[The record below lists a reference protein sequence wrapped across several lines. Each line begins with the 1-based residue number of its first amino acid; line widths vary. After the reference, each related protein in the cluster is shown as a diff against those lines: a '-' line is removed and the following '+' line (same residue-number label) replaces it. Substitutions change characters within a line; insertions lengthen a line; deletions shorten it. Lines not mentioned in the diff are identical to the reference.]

1 MAALSCRSAPLL
13 FKLPNG
19 LAGCTVVSAP
29 YSSEVRARPN
39 LAAMKRGRGG
49 RSSFSG
55 EVVTVF
61 GSNGFI
67 GRGVCNRLGK
77 NGSQMILPY
86 RGDHYKMMRLKVC
99 GDLGQVLFCP
109 FELDDED
116 AIRRAVDK
124 SSIVINLIGRQW
136 ETKNFKYEDVNI
148 EGPATLARICKESG
162 VQRFVHMSSVNARE
176 KPATAFLPG
185 GSKWLSTKWQGEQ
198 AVMSE
203 FPEATIFRCSDV
215 YGQGDEFL
223 NYYLTRFRQNQL
235 RGVPLFTKGELVVK
249 QPVWMSDVVSGI
261 MNSLHDPE
269 AVGTTYEAV
278 GSQRLTQAELIKYIY
293 RMSGR
298 TEEDWRMHI
307 TELMMDPPSF
317 VKAWLMDKI
326 GLGQNNLFYGPSIDK
341 LERQSIS
348 DESEG
353 LPNLTDLGVNLA
365 TLEDKIKW
373 EVAPWDYMG
382 YYQYELGERQEVPAP
397 KLLSLGEERALF
409 KKKSDLGPMAL
420 IPGAV

>member
-1 MAALSCRSAPLL
+1 
-13 FKLPNG
+13 
-19 LAGCTVVSAP
+19 
-29 YSSEVRARPN
+29 
-39 LAAMKRGRGG
+39 
-49 RSSFSG
+49 
-55 EVVTVF
+55 
-61 GSNGFI
+61 
-67 GRGVCNRLGK
+67 
-77 NGSQMILPY
+77 MILPY

-109 FELDDED
+109 IELYDED
-116 AIRRAVDK
+116 SIRRAVDK

-148 EGPATLARICKESG
+148 EGPATLARICKEAG
-162 VQRFVHMSSVNARE
+162 VQRFVHMSHINARE
-176 KPATAFLPG
+176 QPAKAFLPG
-185 GSKWLSTKWQGEQ
+185 GSKFLKTKWQGEQ
-198 AVMSE
+198 AVMAE
-203 FPEATIFRCSDV
+203 FPEATIFRASDV

-223 NYYLTRFRQNQL
+223 NYYLTRFRQNQM

-261 MNSLHDPE
+261 MASLHDPA
-269 AVGTTYEAV
+269 AVGTIYEAV
-278 GSQRLTQAELIKYIY
+278 GPQRVTQADLIKYIY
-293 RMSGR
+293 RVSGR
-298 TEEDWRMHI
+298 TEEEWRLHI

-326 GLGQNNLFYGPSIDK
+326 GLGQNNMFYGASIEK
-341 LERQSIS
+341 LERHALT

-353 LPNLTDLGVNLA
+353 HPDLTDLGVQLH

-382 YYQYELGERQEVPAP
+382 YYQYELGERQEIPP
-397 KLLSLGEERALF
+397 PRTLSLGEERAIF
-409 KKKSDLGPMAL
+409 KKKSDLGPLAL